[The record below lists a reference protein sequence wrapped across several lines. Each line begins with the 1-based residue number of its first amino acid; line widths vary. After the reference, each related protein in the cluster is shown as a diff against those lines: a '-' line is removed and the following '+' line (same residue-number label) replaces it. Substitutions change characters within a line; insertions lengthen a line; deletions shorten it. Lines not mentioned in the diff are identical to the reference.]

1 MNMKT
6 RRHFLAVAA
15 AGLAA
20 PRIYSQDAAPSKRLR
35 VAVMGLGR
43 GLAHI
48 SAWLKVPNV
57 EIVAVCDVDR
67 RRIDEGLRA
76 VEKGGQK
83 TKPLTG
89 LDFRKFLEGDTIDV
103 LSVAAC
109 NFWHTP
115 AALLA
120 VQAGKHVYVEK
131 PGSHTAHES
140 TLLAAASKKHGRH
153 IQQGTQRRSLP
164 AMREAMQRLKEGAIG
179 NVRAARCWYDNERPP
194 IGRGKEIPAPEW
206 LDWSLWQGPCTDQPY
221 RSNVIHYDWHWRW
234 HYGGGELANNG
245 VHALDLA
252 LWGINEAHGR
262 VLTPGRVTCT
272 GGRYH
277 YEDDQETP
285 DTVVLAADFG
295 PCAVTWEGSSCHKR
309 TGGEKHAFVTFYGD
323 GGTMAL
329 SSEGY
334 TLYDKGGKETGK
346 NTPPFT
352 DVPHFQNLADAIRMG
367 APLNCPAEAGQR
379 GAMLC
384 HLGNIAYRAGGAVEF
399 DGATQ
404 QLKSPTKEA
413 AALWSKEYRQG
424 WEPRG

>member
-1 MNMKT
+1 MKT
-6 RRHFLAVAA
+6 RRHFIAASAA
-15 AGLAA
+15 ALAA
-20 PRIYSQDAAPSKRLR
+20 RRLFAQDAAPSKRLR
-35 VAVMGLGR
+35 IGVMGLGR

-48 SAWLKVPNV
+48 EAWLKVPNV
-57 EIVAVCDVDR
+57 EIVALCEVDP
-67 RRIDEGLRA
+67 RRIDGGLAA

-89 LDFRKFLEGDTIDV
+89 SDFRKFLEGDTLDV

-179 NVRAARCWYDNERPP
+179 RVTIARCWYDSERGP
-194 IGRGKEIPAPEW
+194 IGRGKEVPVPDW
-206 LDWSLWQGPCTDQPY
+206 LDWKMWQGPLVESPY
-221 RSNVIHYDWHWRW
+221 KDNLLHYNWHWRW

-245 VHALDLA
+245 VHRLDLA

-262 VLTPGRVTCT
+262 VLTPRRVTCG

-277 YEDDQETP
+277 FDDDQETP
-285 DTVVLAADFG
+285 DTALLSADFG
-295 PCAVTWEGSSCHKR
+295 PCAVSWDCSSCHKR
-309 TGGEKHAFVTFYGD
+309 TGGESHAFVTFYGD
-323 GGTMAL
+323 AGTLSL
-329 SSEGY
+329 SSNGY
-334 TLYDKGGKETGK
+334 TLYDKSGKQTAK
-346 NTPPFT
+346 NEPPFT
-352 DVPHFQNLADAIRMG
+352 DIPHFQNLADAIRDG
-367 APLNCPAEAGQR
+367 KTLNCPAEDGQR
-379 GAMLC
+379 GAMVC
-384 HLGNIAYRAGGAVEF
+384 HLGNIAYRTGGAVEY

-404 QLKSPTKEA
+404 QLKNPSKEA
-413 AALWSKEYRQG
+413 AALWSKEYRAG
-424 WEPRG
+424 WEPKG